1 MLKIKEIFQ
10 KINGIRNY
18 KAVRVVAT
26 VFFPVFL
33 VLIAEVTQM
42 QNRHA
47 LFNFI
52 TQRTT
57 VLIFDIFFIGLI
69 YAGLLYI
76 VKRAWIAAIP
86 LTVICYILSI
96 IEHFKFKSS
105 GIHFEIADLVM
116 AKDVGELA
124 KFGGVAVNK
133 WIVATI
139 LVLALYIFILFWL
152 KAKVTM
158 KKKLYSILVGAGC
171 IVLAASI
178 IATPVGSP
186 IFWATRV
193 NTEIA
198 PNPIASEI
206 KFRENS
212 FLAYLIEGINAKAT
226 KKVEEYDPVD
236 DAKGAVNSVL
246 LKGTDPTSDVKP
258 NIVVLMSESYADFR
272 TLFKD
277 VPEGRYNN
285 FDKFRED
292 GNAFTA
298 IVPAFGGS
306 TVRTEFELLFGLPMY
321 SIPTVALP
329 QFEFVPRE
337 EQFSIATQLK
347 SKGYYTTYVHPYF
360 KDFYSR
366 SKIYSQFGFD
376 KMLFEE
382 ELADRERHGMHIS
395 DKAAFDVA
403 MEELK
408 GTDEPLYLHV
418 STMQNHQPYAFYGG
432 GSEYDYYMDRIEE
445 TDRSLGYLKEQL
457 EALEEPTIVI
467 FTGDHLPNFVEK
479 DADSITRTG
488 TTFYNPFTDLG
499 LTQATAHK
507 IYRQEAFAWSNYGAD
522 LSAFSGDIS
531 TFYLP
536 YMMIDVAG
544 VGLSPLGNTVLN
556 EKKNMPVYNSNYK
569 TKIDRN
575 ETLDILTHDIVYGE
589 CLSDR

>member
-57 VLIFDIFFIGLI
+57 VLIFNIFFIGLI
-69 YAGLLYI
+69 YAGLLYL
-76 VKRAWIAAIP
+76 VKRAWVAAIP
-86 LTVICYILSI
+86 LTVICCIFAL

-105 GIHFEIADLVM
+105 GIHFDVADLVM
-116 AKDVGELA
+116 AKDVGELT
-124 KFGGVAVNK
+124 KFGGVALNK

-139 LVLALYIFILFWL
+139 LVLVLYVLLLFWL
-152 KAKVTM
+152 RAKVTL
-158 KKKLYSILVGAGC
+158 KKRLYSALVGSAC
-171 IVLAASI
+171 VVLAASI
-178 IATPVGSP
+178 IATPVGAP
-186 IFWATRV
+186 FFWAARI
-193 NTEIA
+193 NTGVA
-198 PNPIASEI
+198 SNPIVSEI
-206 KFRENS
+206 KFNENS
-212 FLAYLIEGINAKAT
+212 FLAGLIEGVNAKAT
-226 KKVEEYDPVD
+226 GKVEKYTPPEDIEKSVD
-236 DAKGAVNSVL
+236 SVL
-246 LKGTDPTSDVKP
+246 LNGTEATSDTQP
-258 NIVVLMSESYADFR
+258 NIVVIMCESYADFR

-277 VPEGRYNN
+277 VEDKHYTN
-285 FDKFRED
+285 FDIFRND
-292 GNAFTA
+292 GKAFTT

-306 TVRTEFELLFGLPMY
+306 TVRTEFEMLFGLPMY
-321 SIPTVALP
+321 SISTVVMP
-329 QFEFVPRE
+329 QFELKPRE
-337 EQFSIATQLK
+337 RQVTIASQLK
-347 SKGYYTTYVHPYF
+347 SKGYYNTYVHPYI
-360 KDFYSR
+360 KDFYGR
-366 SKIYSQFGFD
+366 SSIYTHFGFD
-376 KMLFEE
+376 KMLFDE
-382 ELADRERHGMHIS
+382 ELQHRKRPGYTADQEI
-395 DKAAFDVA
+395 FEVI
-403 MEELK
+403 MEEIN
-408 GTDEPLYLHV
+408 GTDAPLYLHAT
-418 STMQNHQPYAFYGG
+418 TMQNHLPYAVTGG
-432 GSEYDYYMDRIEE
+432 PSEYDYFMDRIDE
-445 TDRSLGYLKEQL
+445 TDGALKYLKEQL
-457 EALEEPTIVI
+457 EASKEPTIVV
-467 FTGDHLPNFVEK
+467 FTGDHLPNFVESE
-479 DADSITRTG
+479 AESIKRAG
-488 TTFYNPFTDLG
+488 RTFYNPFSDLG

-544 VGLSPLGNTVLN
+544 VGLSPLGNTVLS